1 MMVLAPAA
9 EATPAGLDDA
19 ESQAF
24 PGKRAIEV
32 RDNGATFG
40 APLQEPYPEA
50 PDRRPGI
57 RCLGA
62 AVHRNM
68 GDVGPMPGVD
78 RRHAPRPRQAS
89 GCRRSRFLALGIR
102 QPTRSSV
109 RMYLGSSASSPSLRL
124 C

>member
-32 RDNGATFG
+32 WDNGATFG

-50 PDRRPGI
+50 PD
-57 RCLGA
+57 
-62 AVHRNM
+62 
-68 GDVGPMPGVD
+68 
-78 RRHAPRPRQAS
+78 
-89 GCRRSRFLALGIR
+89 
-102 QPTRSSV
+102 
-109 RMYLGSSASSPSLRL
+109 
-124 C
+124 